1 MVATVWTHLVSHSIL
16 EHIVHC
22 VHNCALCALCALTAT
37 LFTRVH
43 KRASF
48 IFMCVAV
55 HFVHG
60 VYFVH

>member
-1 MVATVWTHLVSHSIL
+1 MVATVWTRLVSHSIL

-22 VHNCALCALCALTAT
+22 VHSCALCALCALTAT
-37 LFTRVH
+37 LFKRVH